1 MEVIP
6 SSQAPAS
13 YVPTAGRFDELVDET
28 GSVRPHWESMVR
40 TWSTLGAG
48 EIVRRQMVAERLLV
62 AEGAG
67 HVFHDDREVG
77 VPWGLDPVPYV
88 IGTAEWRDIERG
100 LAQRTRV
107 LDAVLDDLYGPRRL
121 LLDGVIPT
129 AAVMGSRAYQLAAV
143 GVAVQRPRLTL
154 YAADLVR
161 DSGGQWLLMR
171 DHTDAPSGCGYALM
185 NRTVLSR
192 LYPEPFRHLGVSPL
206 SGWFADLRTALSAAA
221 PPAVTGPRTILLGPK
236 PQRPGFVEASY
247 LATHLGYHLAS
258 SGDLITRK
266 GRVWLRTLGG
276 LEQID
281 VVFRR
286 LADTGSDPLE
296 LRPSGLGGVTGLL
309 QAVREG
315 HVGVANSL
323 GSGVADRLWLQP
335 FLADA
340 ARHLLSETLEL
351 ASIDTWW
358 CGDPERLAAVRADPQ
373 AFVFHDTDPVAP
385 LASVFGDD
393 LSDSDTNDWLDRM
406 TAAPHRYVV
415 QPKIEFASTPVAID
429 GELRSGRATIRVQ
442 TVRIG
447 DEAIVLPGGHGRH
460 VAAGQL
466 VINASDA
473 FGKDVWV
480 LTDPNVQR
488 ASTGSAAIA
497 RRTRL
502 PQIDL
507 RDSLPTRSAEALFW
521 LGRNAERAE
530 AAARTAR
537 LVIARAGSDPVL
549 LETPWLAHAAAAL
562 RAVSGGRAA
571 EALSTPPSEATT
583 GGDDGTAVL
592 AAEVAE
598 ALGDRSGAVANSLR
612 HLAANAGGVREFLS
626 TATWR
631 VLNGLETQLSVLS
644 QATDTSDPFLLTECL
659 DRIMVDLAALSGLV
673 MESMVRGPGWR
684 FLDLG
689 RRLERA
695 VLLLG
700 VIEATLGDPPG
711 EDFAQ
716 PVYDLV
722 LGASESLVA
731 YRRRYRSDVRV
742 DAIEDLLVHDDSNPR
757 SLAFQLD
764 RINEHLAAL
773 PWNPDASK
781 HRRFLDAAARGRLG
795 EGPESLA
802 KLVLGVRGPLLELI
816 RELMLAWFTHPS
828 RRGLGGLG

>member
-1 MEVIP
+1 MADLIP
-6 SSQAPAS
+6 TTYTSTP
-13 YVPTAGRFDELVDET
+13 GRYDELVDDD

-88 IGTAEWRDIERG
+88 IDAAQWRNIVHG
-100 LAQRTRV
+100 LSQRTRV
-107 LDAVLDDLYGPRRL
+107 LDAVLDDLYGERRL

-143 GVAVQRPRLTL
+143 GVGVRGPRLML
-154 YAADLVR
+154 YAADVVR
-161 DSGGQWLLMR
+161 DSSGRWLLLR

-192 LYPEPFRHLGVSPL
+192 LYPEPFRNLGVSPL
-206 SGWFADLRTALSAAA
+206 SGWFTDLRTALSASA
-221 PPAVTGPRTILLGPK
+221 PESVTGPRAILLGPD

-247 LATHLGYHLAS
+247 LAAHLGYHLAS
-258 SGDLITRK
+258 SGDLITRGGK
-266 GRVWLRTLGG
+266 VWLRTLGG

-286 LADTGSDPLE
+286 LADTAADPLE
-296 LRPSGLGGVTGLL
+296 LGPAGPGGVTGLL
-309 QAVREG
+309 EAVREG
-315 HVGVANSL
+315 QVGVANAL

-340 ARHLLSETLEL
+340 ARHLLGETLEL

-358 CGDPERLAAVRADPQ
+358 CGDPERLAAVRAAPE
-373 AFVFHDTDPVAP
+373 AYVFHDTDPVSP
-385 LASVFGDD
+385 MASVFGDRLTD
-393 LSDSDTNDWLDRM
+393 AETVDWLERM
-406 TAAPHRYVV
+406 VAAPHRYVV
-415 QPKIEFASTPVAID
+415 QPKIEFASTPVAVD
-429 GELRSGRATIRVQ
+429 GELRSGTASIRVQ

-460 VAAGQL
+460 VAPGHL
-466 VINASDA
+466 VINSSDA

-480 LTDPNVQR
+480 LTDPTAQR
-488 ASTGSAAIA
+488 VIAGPTAIA
-497 RRTRL
+497 RRNRL

-530 AAARTAR
+530 AAARAAR
-537 LVIARAGSDPVL
+537 LVIARTGSDPALVSSA
-549 LETPWLAHAAAAL
+549 WLPIAIEAL
-562 RAVSGGRAA
+562 RAVSGGAPAERAA
-571 EALSTPPSEATT
+571 ADRTVADAVST
-583 GGDDGTAVL
+583 
-592 AAEVAE
+592 EVAA
-598 ALGDRSGAVANSLR
+598 ALGDRSGAVADSLG
-612 HLAANAGGVREFLS
+612 HLATNAVGVREFLS

-631 VLNGLETQLSVLS
+631 VLNDLDGERAILSS
-644 QATDTSDPFLLTECL
+644 TTGDSDPFLVTECL
-659 DRIMVDLAALSGLV
+659 DRIMVDLAALAGLV

-700 VIEATLGDPPG
+700 VIEAALAEEPPD
-711 EDFAQ
+711 EVAQ

-731 YRRRYRSDVRV
+731 YRRRYRSDVRLA
-742 DAIEDLLVHDDSNPR
+742 AIEDLLVHDDSNPR
-757 SLAFQLD
+757 SLVFQLD

-781 HRRFLDAAARGRLG
+781 HRRFLEAAARGRLS
-795 EGPESLA
+795 EGPDSLA
-802 KLVLGVRGPLLELI
+802 KLVLDVRGPLLELI
-816 RELMLAWFTHPS
+816 RELMLAWFTHPA
-828 RRGLGGLG
+828 RRGLGSVR

>member
-1 MEVIP
+1 MDSTVP
-6 SSQAPAS
+6 SSYAPA
-13 YVPTAGRFDELVDET
+13 VGRFDELLDDS
-28 GSVRPHWESMVR
+28 GAVRPHWESMVR
-40 TWSTLGAG
+40 TWSTLGVK

-67 HVFHDDREVG
+67 HVFHDDREIG
-77 VPWGLDPVPYV
+77 MPWGLDPVPYV
-88 IGTAEWRDIERG
+88 IGATEWRGIERG
-100 LAQRTRV
+100 LVQRTRV
-107 LDAVLDDLYGPRRL
+107 LDAVLEDLYGPRRL
-121 LLDGVIPT
+121 LLDNVIPT

-143 GVAVQRPRLTL
+143 GVAVSRPRLML

-161 DSGGQWLLMR
+161 DSSGRWLLMR
-171 DHTDAPSGCGYALM
+171 DHTDAPTGCGYALM

-192 LYPEPFRHLGVSPL
+192 LYPESFRHLGVSPL
-206 SGWFADLRTALSAAA
+206 SSWFADLRTALSAVA
-221 PPAVTGPRTILLGPK
+221 PAAVTGPRTILLGPN

-247 LATHLGYHLAS
+247 LAAHLGYHLAS
-258 SGDLITRK
+258 SGDLITRG

-309 QAVREG
+309 QSVREG
-315 HVGVANSL
+315 NVGVANAL
-323 GSGVADRLWLQP
+323 GSGLADRLWLQP

-340 ARHLLSETLEL
+340 ARHLLGETLEL
-351 ASIDTWW
+351 ASIDSWW
-358 CGDPERLAAVRADPQ
+358 CGDPERLAAVRADPRS
-373 AFVFHDTDPVAP
+373 FVFHDTDPVSP
-385 LASVFGDD
+385 VQSVFGDE
-393 LSDSDTNDWLDRM
+393 LSDSETFDWLTRM
-406 TAAPHRYVV
+406 SAAPHRYVV

-460 VAAGQL
+460 VAPGQL
-466 VINASDA
+466 VINSSDA

-480 LTDPNVQR
+480 LTDPTVQR
-488 ASTGSAAIA
+488 VTTGSAAIA
-497 RRTRL
+497 RRNRL

-537 LVIARAGSDPVL
+537 LVIARAGSDPAL
-549 LETPWLAHAAAAL
+549 LESPWLGHAIASL
-562 RAVSGGRAA
+562 RAVSGGRPSEPEAA
-571 EALSTPPSEATT
+571 APADGTEALT
-583 GGDDGTAVL
+583 
-592 AAEVAE
+592 AEVAA
-598 ALGDRSGAVANSLR
+598 ALGDRSGAVTNSLR

-626 TATWR
+626 TATWT
-631 VLNGLETQLSVLS
+631 VLNGLDTERAVL
-644 QATDTSDPFLLTECL
+644 ATSSDISDPFLVTECL
-659 DRIMVDLAALSGLV
+659 DRIMVDLAALAGLV

-700 VIEATLGDPPG
+700 VIEGTLSDPPG
-711 EDFAQ
+711 DDVAQ

-731 YRRRYRSDVRV
+731 YRRRYRSDVRL

-764 RINEHLAAL
+764 RVNEHLAAL

-795 EGPESLA
+795 EGPDSLA

-816 RELMLAWFTHPS
+816 RELMLAWFTHPA
-828 RRGLGGLG
+828 RRGMGGQG

>member
-1 MEVIP
+1 MIDVDIP
-6 SSQAPAS
+6 QS
-13 YVPTAGRFDELVDET
+13 YVPVAGRFDELVDDS
-28 GSVRPHWESMVR
+28 GAVRPHWESMVR
-40 TWSTLGAG
+40 TWTTIGAQ

-77 VPWGLDPVPYV
+77 MPWGLDPVPYV
-88 IGTAEWRDIERG
+88 IGAAEWRDIERG
-100 LAQRTRV
+100 LGQRTRV
-107 LDAVLDDLYGPRRL
+107 LDAVLDDLYGARRL
-121 LLDGVIPT
+121 LIDGVIPT

-143 GVAVQRPRLTL
+143 GVTVPRPRLML

-161 DSGGQWLLMR
+161 DSTGQWLLMR

-221 PPAVTGPRTILLGPK
+221 PPTVTGPRTILLGPN

-247 LATHLGYHLAS
+247 LAAHLGYHLAS
-258 SGDLITRK
+258 SGDLITRG
-266 GRVWLRTLGG
+266 GRVSLRTLGG

-315 HVGVANSL
+315 NVGVANSL

-340 ARHLLSETLEL
+340 AQHLHGETLEL
-351 ASIDTWW
+351 ASIATWW
-358 CGDPERLAAVRADPQ
+358 CGDRDRLAAVRADPR
-373 AFVFHDTDPVAP
+373 AFVFHDTDPVSPAP
-385 LASVFGDD
+385 SVFGDQ
-393 LSDSDTNDWLDRM
+393 LTDSGTADWLDRM

-429 GELRSGRATIRVQ
+429 GHLRSGRASIRVQ

-460 VAAGQL
+460 VAPGQL
-466 VINASDA
+466 VINSSDA

-480 LTDPNVQR
+480 LTDPTVR
-488 ASTGSAAIA
+488 RVSAGSTSIA
-497 RRTRL
+497 RRARL

-537 LVIARAGSDPVL
+537 LVIARNGSDPAL
-549 LETPWLAHAAAAL
+549 LASPWLAHAISAL
-562 RAVSGGRAA
+562 RAVSGGRPR
-571 EALSTPPSEATT
+571 EIEPDTPTDETEM
-583 GGDDGTAVL
+583 L
-592 AAEVAE
+592 ASEVAA

-631 VLNGLETQLSVLS
+631 VLNGLDVERSILAST
-644 QATDTSDPFLLTECL
+644 TDRSDPFLVTECL
-659 DRIMVDLAALSGLV
+659 DRIMVDLAALAGLV

-700 VIEATLGDPPG
+700 VIEATLSDPPG
-711 EDFAQ
+711 DDVAQ

-731 YRRRYRSDVRV
+731 YRRRYRSDVRI

-757 SLAFQLD
+757 SLVFQLD

-795 EGPESLA
+795 EGPDSLS

-816 RELMLAWFTHPS
+816 RELMLAWFTHPA

>member
-1 MEVIP
+1 MDLNIP
-6 SSQAPAS
+6 T
-13 YVPTAGRFDELVDET
+13 YLPTAGRFDELVDES
-28 GSVRPHWESMVR
+28 GAVRPHWESMVR
-40 TWSTLGAG
+40 TWSTLGAT

-77 VPWGLDPVPYV
+77 MPWGLDPVPYV
-88 IGTAEWRDIERG
+88 IGTTEWRAIERG
-100 LAQRTRV
+100 LGQRTRV

-143 GVAVQRPRLTL
+143 GVAVPRPRLML

-161 DSGGQWLLMR
+161 DSSGQWLLLR

-206 SGWFADLRTALSAAA
+206 SGWFADLRTALSAVA
-221 PPAVTGPRTILLGPK
+221 PEAVTGPRTILLGPK

-247 LATHLGYHLAS
+247 LAAHLGYHLAS
-258 SGDLITRK
+258 SGDLITRG
-266 GRVWLRTLGG
+266 GRVWLRTLGE

-340 ARHLLSETLEL
+340 ARHLLGETLEL

-358 CGDPERLAAVRADPQ
+358 CGDRDRLAAVRANPQ
-373 AFVFHDTDPVAP
+373 AFVFHDTDPVLPAS
-385 LASVFGDD
+385 SVFGDN
-393 LSDSDTNDWLDRM
+393 LTDSETADWLDRM

-415 QPKIEFASTPVAID
+415 QPKIEFASTPVAVD
-429 GELRSGRATIRVQ
+429 GELRSGRASIRVQ

-460 VAAGQL
+460 VSPGQL
-466 VINASDA
+466 VINSFDA

-480 LTDPNVQR
+480 LTDPAAQR
-488 ASTGSAAIA
+488 ASSGSASIA

-530 AAARTAR
+530 AATRMVR
-537 LVIARAGSDPVL
+537 LVIARSGSDPAL
-549 LETPWLAHAAAAL
+549 LASPWLAHAIAAV
-562 RAVSGGRAA
+562 RAVSGGRPV
-571 EALSTPPSEATT
+571 EEVPVPP
-583 GGDDGTAVL
+583 GGHAVDDGTAML
-592 AAEVAE
+592 AIEVAA

-631 VLNGLETQLSVLS
+631 VLNGLDTQRSVLS
-644 QATDTSDPFLLTECL
+644 LTTDTSDPFLVAECL
-659 DRIMVDLAALSGLV
+659 DRIMVDLAALAGLV

-700 VIEATLGDPPG
+700 VIEATLSDPP
-711 EDFAQ
+711 DDDVAQ

-764 RINEHLAAL
+764 RINEHLASL

-781 HRRFLDAAARGRLG
+781 HRRFLDAATRGRLG

-802 KLVLGVRGPLLELI
+802 KLVLSVRGPLLELI
-816 RELMLAWFTHPS
+816 RELMLAWFTHPA

>member
-1 MEVIP
+1 MNP
-6 SSQAPAS
+6 SMPSS
-13 YVPTAGRFDELVDET
+13 YVPTAGRFDELVDVS
-28 GSVRPHWESMVR
+28 GGVRPHWESMVR
-40 TWSTLGAG
+40 TWSTIGAA

-67 HVFHDDREVG
+67 HVFHDDREIG

-88 IGTAEWRDIERG
+88 IGAAEWRRIERG
-100 LAQRTRV
+100 LGQRTRV

-129 AAVMGSRAYQLAAV
+129 VAVMGSRAYQLAAV
-143 GVAVQRPRLTL
+143 GVATRPPRLML

-161 DSGGQWLLMR
+161 DSAGQWLVLR
-171 DHTDAPSGCGYALM
+171 DHTDAPTGCGYALM

-192 LYPEPFRHLGVSPL
+192 LYPESFRQLGVSPL
-206 SGWFADLRTALSAAA
+206 TGWFADLRAALSAVA
-221 PPAVTGPRTILLGPK
+221 PAAVTGPRTILLGPN

-247 LATHLGYHLAS
+247 LAAHLGYHLAS
-258 SGDLITRK
+258 SGDLITRG

-296 LRPSGLGGVTGLL
+296 LRPAGLGGVTGLL

-323 GSGVADRLWLQP
+323 GSGLADRLWLQP

-340 ARHLLSETLEL
+340 ARHLLGETLEL

-358 CGDPERLAAVRADPQ
+358 CGDRDRLAAVRADPG
-373 AFVFHDTDPVAP
+373 AFVFHDTDPVSPA
-385 LASVFGDD
+385 ASVFGDH
-393 LSDSDTNDWLDRM
+393 LSDSETMDWLDRM

-415 QPKIEFASTPVAID
+415 QPKIEFAGTPVAID
-429 GELRSGRATIRVQ
+429 GELRSGTASIRVQ
-442 TVRIG
+442 TARIG

-460 VAAGQL
+460 VAPGQL
-466 VINASDA
+466 VINSSDA

-480 LTDPNVQR
+480 LTDPAVQR
-488 ASTGSAAIA
+488 TRSGSEAVA

-530 AAARTAR
+530 AATRTVR
-537 LVIARAGSDPVL
+537 VVIARAGSDPNLVDS
-549 LETPWLAHAAAAL
+549 PWLARAIAAV
-562 RAVSGGRAA
+562 RAVSGGRPA
-571 EALSTPPSEATT
+571 EESAGAPS
-583 GGDDGTAVL
+583 DSTAVL
-592 AAEVAE
+592 ASEVAA
-598 ALGDRSGAVANSLR
+598 ALGDRSGAVTNSLG

-631 VLNGLETQLSVLS
+631 VINGLDSQRTVLI
-644 QATDTSDPFLLTECL
+644 ATTDRSDPFLVTECL
-659 DRIMVDLAALSGLV
+659 DRIVVDLAALAGLV
-673 MESMVRGPGWR
+673 TESMVRGPGWR

-700 VIEATLGDPPG
+700 LIEATLSDVPGD
-711 EDFAQ
+711 DVAQ

-731 YRRRYRSDVRV
+731 YRRRYRSDVRIT
-742 DAIEDLLVHDDSNPR
+742 AIEDLLVHDDSNPR
-757 SLAFQLD
+757 SLSFQLD

-795 EGPESLA
+795 EGPDSLA

-816 RELMLAWFTHPS
+816 RELMLAWFTHPA

>member
-1 MEVIP
+1 MTTSEP
-6 SSQAPAS
+6 LTPAGL
-13 YVPTAGRFDELVDET
+13 PTTYEPTKGRFDELIDET
-28 GSVRPHWESMVR
+28 GAVRPHWESVVR
-40 TWSTLGAG
+40 TWTRLGPD
-48 EIVRRQMVAERLLV
+48 EIVRRQTVAERLLV

-67 HVFHDDREVG
+67 HVFHDDREIG
-77 VPWGLDPVPYV
+77 MAWGLDPVPYV
-88 IGTAEWRDIERG
+88 IGVAEWRQIERG

-107 LDAVLDDLYGPRRL
+107 LDAVLDDLYGERRL

-129 AAVMGSRAYQLAAV
+129 AAAIGSRAYQLAAV
-143 GVAVQRPRLTL
+143 GVPTPRPRLTL
-154 YAADLVR
+154 YAADVVR
-161 DSGGQWLLMR
+161 DSAGQWLLLR
-171 DHTDAPSGCGYALM
+171 DHTDAPTGCGYALM

-192 LYPEPFRHLGVSPL
+192 LYPEPFRNLGVSPL
-206 SGWFADLRTALSAAA
+206 AGWFADLRTALSAAA
-221 PPAVTGPRTILLGPK
+221 PAGVTGPRTILLGPD

-247 LATHLGYHLAS
+247 LATYLGYHLAS
-258 SGDLITRK
+258 SGDLITRD

-286 LADTGSDPLE
+286 LADAGADPLE
-296 LRPSGLGGVTGLL
+296 LGPAGASGVTGLL

-340 ARHLLSETLEL
+340 ARHLLGETLEL

-358 CGDPERLAAVRADPQ
+358 CGDPERLAAVRADPR
-373 AFVFHDTDPVAP
+373 AFVLHDTDPVAAEP
-385 LASVFGDD
+385 SVFGAD
-393 LSDSDTNDWLDRM
+393 LSDRDTTDWLDRM

-415 QPKIEFASTPVAID
+415 QPAIEFASTPVLVD
-429 GELRSGRATIRVQ
+429 GELRSGTASIRVQ

-447 DEAIVLPGGHGRH
+447 DEAVVLPGGHGRH
-460 VAAGQL
+460 VAPGQL
-466 VINASDA
+466 VINSSDA

-480 LTDPNVQR
+480 LTDPAAPR
-488 ASTGSAAIA
+488 IASSPTA
-497 RRTRL
+497 RRVLL

-537 LVIARAGSDPVL
+537 LVIGRSASDPALV
-549 LETPWLAHAAAAL
+549 TSAWLGHAVGAL
-562 RAVSGGRAA
+562 RAVSGGQPGERGQPDTAVGDVDLLAVEIA
-571 EALSTPPSEATT
+571 EAI
-583 GGDDGTAVL
+583 D
-592 AAEVAE
+592 
-598 ALGDRSGAVANSLR
+598 DRSGAVANSLE
-612 HLAANAGGVREFLS
+612 HLATNAGGVREFLS

-631 VLNGLETQLSVLS
+631 VLNSLDSERQVLT
-644 QATDTSDPFLLTECL
+644 ATTHRSDPFLVTESL
-659 DRIMVDLAALSGLV
+659 DRIMVQLAALAGLV

-700 VIEATLGDPPG
+700 MIEATLGDPP
-711 EDFAQ
+711 DDDVAQ
-716 PVYDLV
+716 PVYELV
-722 LGASESLVA
+722 LAISESLVA
-731 YRRRYRSDVRV
+731 YRRRYRSDLRL
-742 DAIEDLLVHDDSNPR
+742 DAIQELLVHDDTNPR

-773 PWNPDASK
+773 PWNPEGSK
-781 HRRFLDAAARGRLG
+781 HRQFFDAAARGRLSD
-795 EGPESLA
+795 EPDSLG
-802 KLVLGVRGPLLELI
+802 KLVLDVRGPLLELI
-816 RELMLAWFTHPS
+816 RQLMLAWFSHPA

>member
-1 MEVIP
+1 M
-6 SSQAPAS
+6 
-13 YVPTAGRFDELVDET
+13 
-28 GSVRPHWESMVR
+28 
-40 TWSTLGAG
+40 
-48 EIVRRQMVAERLLV
+48 
-62 AEGAG
+62 
-67 HVFHDDREVG
+67 
-77 VPWGLDPVPYV
+77 PYV
-88 IGTAEWRDIERG
+88 IGAKEWRDIERG
-100 LAQRTRV
+100 LSQRTRV
-107 LDAVLDDLYGPRRL
+107 LDAVLDDLYGNRRL

-143 GVAVQRPRLTL
+143 GVATPRPRLVL

-161 DSGGQWLLMR
+161 DSSGRWLLLR
-171 DHTDAPSGCGYALM
+171 DHTDAPTGCGYALM

-206 SGWFADLRTALSAAA
+206 SGWFADLRSALSAVA
-221 PPAVTGPRTILLGPK
+221 PADVTGPRTILLGPK

-258 SGDLITRK
+258 SGDLITRG

-309 QAVREG
+309 QSVREG
-315 HVGVANSL
+315 KVGVANSL

-340 ARHLLSETLEL
+340 ATHLLGETLEL

-358 CGDPERLAAVRADPQ
+358 CGDHDKLAAVRADPQ
-373 AFVFHDTDPVAP
+373 AFVLHDTDPVSPAP
-385 LASVFGDD
+385 SVFGDS
-393 LSDSDTNDWLDRM
+393 LSDAEMTDWLDRI

-415 QPKIEFASTPVAID
+415 QPKIEFASTPVAVD
-429 GELRSGRATIRVQ
+429 GELRSGTASIRVQ
-442 TVRIG
+442 TVQIG
-447 DEAIVLPGGHGRH
+447 EETIVLPGGHGRH
-460 VAAGQL
+460 VAPGQL
-466 VINASDA
+466 VINSSDA

-480 LTDPNVQR
+480 LTDPTAQR
-488 ASTGSAAIA
+488 VTTAATMT
-497 RRTRL
+497 RRARL

-530 AAARTAR
+530 AASRTAR
-537 LVIARAGSDPVL
+537 IVIARTGSDPTL
-549 LETPWLAHAAAAL
+549 LASAWLAHATAAL
-562 RAVSGGRAA
+562 RAVSGGRPA
-571 EALSTPPSEATT
+571 EREGDRTPDSQDAL
-583 GGDDGTAVL
+583 AVEL
-592 AAEVAE
+592 AA

-631 VLNGLETQLSVLS
+631 VLNSLDAERSVLS
-644 QATDTSDPFLLTECL
+644 ETTDRSDPFLVTECL
-659 DRIMVDLAALSGLV
+659 DRIMVDLAALAGLV

-700 VIEATLGDPPG
+700 VIEATLSDPPA
-711 EDFAQ
+711 DDVAQ

-722 LGASESLVA
+722 LSASESLVA
-731 YRRRYRSDVRV
+731 YRRRYRSDVRLA
-742 DAIEDLLVHDDSNPR
+742 AIEDLLVHDDTNPR

-764 RINEHLAAL
+764 RVNEHLAAL

-781 HRRFLDAAARGRLG
+781 HRRFLDAAARGRLS
-795 EGPESLA
+795 EGPDSLA
-802 KLVLGVRGPLLELI
+802 KLVLDVRGPLLELI
-816 RELMLAWFTHPS
+816 RELMLAWFTHPA
-828 RRGLGGLG
+828 RRGLGGVS

>member
-1 MEVIP
+1 MDITNAPV
-6 SSQAPAS
+6 APAS
-13 YVPTAGRFDELVDET
+13 YTSTKGRFDELLDEK
-28 GSVRPHWESMVR
+28 GAVRPHWESMVR
-40 TWSTLGAG
+40 TWSSLGSA
-48 EIVRRQMVAERLLV
+48 EIVRRQMVAERLMI

-67 HVFHDDREVG
+67 HVFHDDREIG
-77 VPWGLDPVPYV
+77 VSWGLDPVPYV
-88 IGTAEWRDIERG
+88 IGAAEWRIIESG
-100 LAQRTRV
+100 LSQRTRV
-107 LDAVLDDLYGPRRL
+107 LDAVLEDLYGPQRL

-143 GVAVQRPRLTL
+143 GVAAARPRLML

-161 DSGGQWLLMR
+161 DSSGRWLLLR
-171 DHTDAPSGCGYALM
+171 DHTDAPTGCGYALM

-206 SGWFADLRTALSAAA
+206 SGWFADLRTALSAVA
-221 PPAVTGPRTILLGPK
+221 PANVTGPRTILLGPNS
-236 PQRPGFVEASY
+236 QRPGFVEASY

-258 SGDLITRK
+258 SGDLITRG

-296 LRPSGLGGVTGLL
+296 LGPSGAGGVTGLL

-315 HVGVANSL
+315 NVGVANAL

-340 ARHLLSETLEL
+340 ARHLLGETLEL
-351 ASIDTWW
+351 ASVDTWW
-358 CGDPERLAAVRADPQ
+358 CGDPDRLAEVRANPQ
-373 AFVFHDTDPVAP
+373 AYVLHDTDPVTPA
-385 LASVFGDD
+385 ASVFGDD
-393 LSDSDTNDWLDRM
+393 LSESETIEWLERM

-429 GELRSGRATIRVQ
+429 GELRSGTASIRVQ
-442 TVRIG
+442 TVRVG
-447 DEAIVLPGGHGRH
+447 DEVVVLPGGHGRH
-460 VAAGQL
+460 VAPGQL
-466 VINASDA
+466 VINSSDA

-480 LTDPNVQR
+480 LTDPTVQR
-488 ASTGSAAIA
+488 VSTGSAAIA
-497 RRTRL
+497 RRVRL

-530 AAARTAR
+530 AATRTAR
-537 LVIARAGSDPVL
+537 LVIARTGADPAL
-549 LETPWLAHAAAAL
+549 LTSPWLGHAVAAL
-562 RAVSGGRAA
+562 RAVSGGRA
-571 EALSTPPSEATT
+571 SERDHPASE
-583 GGDDGTAVL
+583 GQDLL
-592 AAEVAE
+592 ASEVAA
-598 ALGDRSGAVANSLR
+598 ALDDRSGAVANSLR

-631 VLNGLETQLSVLS
+631 VLNGLDAERSVLS
-644 QATDTSDPFLLTECL
+644 ATNDRSDPFLVTECL
-659 DRIMVDLAALSGLV
+659 DRIMVDLAALAGLV

-700 VIEATLGDPPG
+700 VIEATLSDPPA
-711 EDFAQ
+711 DDIAQ

-731 YRRRYRSDVRV
+731 YRRRYRSDVRI
-742 DAIEDLLVHDDSNPR
+742 DAIEDLLIHDDTNPR

-764 RINEHLAAL
+764 RVNEHLAAL

-795 EGPESLA
+795 EGPESLS

-816 RELMLAWFTHPS
+816 RELMLAWFTHPA
-828 RRGLGGLG
+828 RRGLGGVG

>member
-1 MEVIP
+1 MDLGMP
-6 SSQAPAS
+6 SYLVPSS
-13 YVPTAGRFDELVDET
+13 YVPTTGRFDELVDES
-28 GSVRPHWESMVR
+28 GSVRPQWESMVR
-40 TWSTLGAG
+40 TWSTIGAS
-48 EIVRRQMVAERLLV
+48 EITRRQTVAERLLV

-77 VPWGLDPVPYV
+77 TPWRLDPVPYV
-88 IGTAEWRDIERG
+88 IAASQWSRIERG
-100 LAQRTRV
+100 LAQRARV

-121 LLDGVIPT
+121 LLDGVIPA

-143 GVAVQRPRLTL
+143 GVATRPPRLML
-154 YAADLVR
+154 YAADIVR
-161 DSGGQWLLMR
+161 DSSGQWLLLR
-171 DHTDAPSGCGYALM
+171 DHTDAPTGSGYALM

-192 LYPEPFRHLGVSPL
+192 LYPEAFRQLRVNAL
-206 SGWFADLRTALSAAA
+206 AGWFADLRTALSAVA
-221 PPAVTGPRTILLGPK
+221 PEAVTGPRTILLGPN
-236 PQRPGFVEASY
+236 PQRPGFVESSY
-247 LATHLGYHLAS
+247 LAAHLGYHLAS
-258 SGDLITRK
+258 SGDLTTRG

-286 LADTGSDPLE
+286 LADAGSDPLE
-296 LRPSGLGGVTGLL
+296 LRPSGRGGVTGLL

-323 GSGVADRLWLQP
+323 GSGLADRLWLQP
-335 FLADA
+335 FVADA
-340 ARHLLSETLEL
+340 ARHLLGETLEL

-358 CGDPERLAAVRADPQ
+358 CGDRDRLAAVRADPE
-373 AFVFHDTDPVAP
+373 AFVFHDTDPVSP
-385 LASVFGDD
+385 SASVFGDH
-393 LSDSDTNDWLDRM
+393 LSDSETIEWLDRM

-429 GELRSGRATIRVQ
+429 GELRSGTASIRLQ

-460 VAAGQL
+460 VAPGQL
-466 VINASDA
+466 VINSSDA

-480 LTDPNVQR
+480 LTDPGVQG
-488 ASTGSAAIA
+488 ATTGSVAVA

-530 AAARTAR
+530 AASRTVR
-537 LVIARAGSDPVL
+537 LVIARAGTDPAL
-549 LETPWLAHAAAAL
+549 LASPWLAAAIAAM
-562 RAVSGGRAA
+562 RAVSRGPSVG
-571 EALSTPPSEATT
+571 EAPLAPS
-583 GGDDGTAVL
+583 DGTDLL
-592 AAEVAE
+592 AIEVAA
-598 ALGDRSGAVANSLR
+598 ALGDRSGAVADSLE

-626 TATWR
+626 SATWR
-631 VLNGLETQLSVLS
+631 VINGLDSQRSVLS
-644 QATDTSDPFLLTECL
+644 VTTDKSDPFLITECL
-659 DRIMVDLAALSGLV
+659 DRIVVDLAALAGLV

-700 VIEATLGDPPG
+700 VIEATLSDVP
-711 EDFAQ
+711 DDDVAQ

-722 LGASESLVA
+722 LGASECLVA
-731 YRRRYRSDVRV
+731 YRRRYRSDVRLA
-742 DAIEDLLVHDDSNPR
+742 AIEELMVHDDSNPR

-781 HRRFLDAAARGRLG
+781 HRRFLDDAARGSLG
-795 EGPESLA
+795 EGPDSLA
-802 KLVLGVRGPLLELI
+802 KLVLDVRGPLLELI
-816 RELMLAWFTHPS
+816 RELMLAWFTHPA
-828 RRGLGGLG
+828 RRGLGGTG

>member
-1 MEVIP
+1 MDPVPP
-6 SSQAPAS
+6 SSPVSATHAPAS
-13 YVPTAGRFDELVDET
+13 YVPAAGRYDELVDVD
-28 GSVRPHWESMVR
+28 GSIRPHWESMLR
-40 TWSTLGAG
+40 TWATLGAE
-48 EIVRRQMVAERLLV
+48 EILRRQMVAERLLV

-67 HVFHDDREVG
+67 HVFHDDRQAG

-88 IGTAEWRDIERG
+88 IDSKQWRSIERG
-100 LAQRTRV
+100 LGQRARV
-107 LDAVLDDLYGPRRL
+107 LDAVLSDLYGPRRL
-121 LLDGVIPT
+121 LVDNVIPT

-143 GVAVQRPRLTL
+143 GVGVRGPRLML
-154 YAADLVR
+154 YAADVVR
-161 DSGGQWLLMR
+161 DSSGQWLVLR
-171 DHTDAPSGCGYALM
+171 DHTDAPTGCGYALM

-192 LYPEPFRHLGVSPL
+192 LYPEPFRHLGVSAL
-206 SGWFADLRTALSAAA
+206 SGWFSDLRSALSAVA
-221 PPAVTGPRTILLGPK
+221 PENVVGPRAILLGPDL
-236 PQRPGFVEASY
+236 QRPGFVEASY
-247 LATHLGYHLAS
+247 LAAHLGYHLAS
-258 SGDLITRK
+258 SGDLITRG

-286 LADTGSDPLE
+286 LVDTGSDPLE
-296 LRPSGLGGVTGLL
+296 LGPAGTGGVTGLL

-340 ARHLLSETLEL
+340 ARHLLGETLEL

-358 CGDPERLAAVRADPQ
+358 CGDSDRLAAVRADPE

-385 LASVFGDD
+385 APSAFGDR
-393 LSDSDTNDWLDRM
+393 LSEPEMNDWLDRM

-429 GELRSGRATIRVQ
+429 GELRNGTASIRVQ

-447 DEAIVLPGGHGRH
+447 DEVVVLPGGHGRH
-460 VAAGQL
+460 VAPGQL
-466 VINASDA
+466 VINSPDAS
-473 FGKDVWV
+473 GKDVWV
-480 LTDPNVQR
+480 LTDPTSQR
-488 ASTGSAAIA
+488 IATSSSAVA
-497 RRTRL
+497 RRARL

-530 AAARTAR
+530 AATRTTR
-537 LVIARAGSDPVL
+537 LVIARAGSDPAL
-549 LETPWLAHAAAAL
+549 IESAWLGNAIAAM
-562 RAVSGGRAA
+562 RAVSGGSPSDD
-571 EALSTPPSEATT
+571 ETSLSTSRTQL
-583 GGDDGTAVL
+583 L
-592 AAEVAE
+592 AAEVGA
-598 ALGDRSGAVANSLR
+598 ALDNRSGAVANSLG

-631 VLNGLETQLSVLS
+631 VLNELDSERSILS
-644 QATDTSDPFLLTECL
+644 ATTDTSDPFLVTECL
-659 DRIMVDLAALSGLV
+659 DRIMVDLAALAGLV

-700 VIEATLGDPPG
+700 IVEAALSRQPD
-711 EDFAQ
+711 DDVAQ

-731 YRRRYRSDVRV
+731 YRRRYRSDVRLA
-742 DAIEDLLVHDDSNPR
+742 AIEDLLVHDDTNPR
-757 SLAFQLD
+757 SLVFQLD

-781 HRRFLDAAARGRLG
+781 HRRFLEAAARGRIG
-795 EGPESLA
+795 EGPDSLA
-802 KLVLGVRGPLLELI
+802 KLVLDVRGPLLELI
-816 RELMLAWFTHPS
+816 RELMLAWFTHPA
-828 RRGLGGLG
+828 RRGLGGFG

>member
-1 MEVIP
+1 MAINIP
-6 SSQAPAS
+6 PS
-13 YVPTAGRFDELVDET
+13 YVPTAGRFDELLDES
-28 GSVRPHWESMVR
+28 GGIRPQWEPMVR
-40 TWSTLGAG
+40 TWSTLGAN

-67 HVFHDDREVG
+67 HVFHDDREIG
-77 VPWGLDPVPYV
+77 MPWGLDPVPYV
-88 IGTAEWRDIERG
+88 IGAAEWRDIERG
-100 LAQRTRV
+100 LGQRTRV
-107 LDAVLDDLYGPRRL
+107 LDAVLEDLYGPRRL

-143 GVAVQRPRLTL
+143 GVAVPRPRLML

-161 DSGGQWLLMR
+161 DASGQWLLMR

-192 LYPEPFRHLGVSPL
+192 LYPEPFRHLGVTPL
-206 SGWFADLRTALSAAA
+206 SGWFADLRTALSAVA
-221 PPAVTGPRTILLGPK
+221 PATVTGPRTILLGPN

-247 LATHLGYHLAS
+247 LAAHLGYHLAS
-258 SGDLITRK
+258 SGDLITRG

-315 HVGVANSL
+315 SVGVANAL

-335 FLADA
+335 FIADA
-340 ARHLLSETLEL
+340 ARHLLGETLEL
-351 ASIDTWW
+351 ASIDTFW
-358 CGDPERLAAVRADPQ
+358 CGDPDRLAAVRAEPR
-373 AFVFHDTDPVAP
+373 AFVFHDTDPVSPA
-385 LASVFGDD
+385 ASVFGDE
-393 LSDSDTNDWLDRM
+393 LSDSETMDWLDRM

-415 QPKIEFASTPVAID
+415 QPKIEFASTPVAFD

-447 DEAIVLPGGHGRH
+447 DETIVLPGGHGRH
-460 VAAGQL
+460 VAPGQL
-466 VINASDA
+466 VINSSDA

-480 LTDPNVQR
+480 LSDPATR
-488 ASTGSAAIA
+488 RTTTGSAGIA
-497 RRTRL
+497 RRSRL

-530 AAARTAR
+530 AATRTAR
-537 LVIARAGSDPVL
+537 LVIARTGSDPAL
-549 LETPWLAHAAAAL
+549 LDSPWLGHAIASL
-562 RAVSGGRAA
+562 RAVSGGRPLEREPAA
-571 EALSTPPSEATT
+571 ASDQT
-583 GGDDGTAVL
+583 DVL
-592 AAEVAE
+592 AGEVAA
-598 ALGDRSGAVANSLR
+598 ALGDRSGAVANSLH

-631 VLNGLETQLSVLS
+631 VLNGLDTERSILSMTS
-644 QATDTSDPFLLTECL
+644 DTSDPFLVTECL
-659 DRIMVDLAALSGLV
+659 DRIMVDLAALAGLV

-700 VIEATLGDPPG
+700 VIEASLGDPPG
-711 EDFAQ
+711 DDVAQ

-731 YRRRYRSDVRV
+731 YRRRYRSDVRL
-742 DAIEDLLVHDDSNPR
+742 DSIEDLLVHDDTNPR

-795 EGPESLA
+795 EGPDSLA

-816 RELMLAWFTHPS
+816 RELMVAWFTHPA
-828 RRGLGGLG
+828 RRGLGGMG

>member
-1 MEVIP
+1 METGI
-6 SSQAPAS
+6 PAS
-13 YVPTAGRFDELVDET
+13 YEPTPGRFDELVDDD
-28 GSVRPHWESMVR
+28 GNVRPHWESMVQ
-40 TWSTLGAG
+40 TWTKLGAD

-67 HVFHDDREVG
+67 HVFHDDREMG
-77 VPWGLDPVPYV
+77 MPWGLDPVPYV
-88 IGTAEWRDIERG
+88 IGSAEWRGIERG
-100 LAQRTRV
+100 LSQRTRV
-107 LDAVLDDLYGPRRL
+107 LDAVLDDLYGARRL

-143 GVAVQRPRLTL
+143 GVPVRRPRLML

-161 DSGGQWLLMR
+161 DGAGRWLVLR
-171 DHTDAPSGCGYALM
+171 DHTDAPTGCGYALM

-192 LYPEPFRHLGVSPL
+192 LYPEPFRHLGVTPL
-206 SGWFADLRTALSAAA
+206 SGWFADLRTALTTVA
-221 PPAVTGPRTILLGPK
+221 PESVSGPRAILLGPD

-247 LATHLGYHLAS
+247 LAAHLGYHLAS
-258 SGDLITRK
+258 SGDLITRG

-296 LRPSGLGGVTGLL
+296 LGPSGAGGVTGLL

-315 HVGVANSL
+315 HVGVTNSL
-323 GSGVADRLWLQP
+323 GSGLADRLWLQP

-340 ARHLLSETLEL
+340 ARHLLGETLEL

-358 CGDPERLAAVRADPQ
+358 CGDRDRLAAVRAAPES
-373 AFVFHDTDPVAP
+373 FVFHDTDPVSP
-385 LASVFGDD
+385 DASVFGDD
-393 LSDSDTNDWLDRM
+393 LSDSETADWLDRI

-429 GELRSGRATIRVQ
+429 GELRSGTASIRVQ

-460 VAAGQL
+460 VAPGQL
-466 VINASDA
+466 VINSSDA

-480 LTDPNVQR
+480 LTDPAVQR
-488 ASTGSAAIA
+488 VATGSAAFA
-497 RRTRL
+497 RRARL

-530 AAARTAR
+530 AATRTAR

-549 LETPWLAHAAAAL
+549 LTSPWLAHALAAL
-562 RAVSGGRAA
+562 RAVSGGRPIDEEAQRPAA
-571 EALSTPPSEATT
+571 
-583 GGDDGTAVL
+583 GTDVL
-592 AAEVAE
+592 AGEVAA
-598 ALGDRSGAVANSLR
+598 ALGDRSGAVANSLG

-626 TATWR
+626 TATWQ
-631 VLNGLETQLSVLS
+631 VLNGLDNERSLLTLT
-644 QATDTSDPFLLTECL
+644 TDQSDPFLITECL
-659 DRIMVDLAALSGLV
+659 DRIMVDLAALAGLV

-700 VIEATLGDPPG
+700 VIEATLSDTP
-711 EDFAQ
+711 DDDVAQ

-742 DAIEDLLVHDDSNPR
+742 AAIEDLLVHDDSNPR
-757 SLAFQLD
+757 SLVFQLD

-795 EGPESLA
+795 EAPESLA
-802 KLVLGVRGPLLELI
+802 KLVLDVRGPLLELI
-816 RELMLAWFTHPS
+816 RELMLAWFTHPA

>member
-1 MEVIP
+1 MDLNIP
-6 SSQAPAS
+6 VS
-13 YVPTAGRFDELVDET
+13 YVPPAGRFDELVDEH
-28 GSVRPHWESMVR
+28 GAVRSHWESMVR
-40 TWSTLGAG
+40 TWSALGAA
-48 EIVRRQMVAERLLV
+48 EIVRRQTVAERLLV

-77 VPWGLDPVPYV
+77 VSWGLDPVPYV
-88 IGTAEWRDIERG
+88 IGATEWRGIERG
-100 LAQRTRV
+100 LSQRTRV

-129 AAVMGSRAYQLAAV
+129 AAVMGSRAYQLAAI
-143 GVAVQRPRLTL
+143 GVSTPRPRLVL

-161 DSGGQWLLMR
+161 DSGGRWLVLR
-171 DHTDAPSGCGYALM
+171 DHTDAPTGCGYALM
-185 NRTVLSR
+185 NRTVLAR

-206 SGWFADLRTALSAAA
+206 SGWFADLRSALSAVA
-221 PPAVTGPRTILLGPK
+221 PADVTGPRTILLGPK

-258 SGDLITRK
+258 SGDLITRG

-309 QAVREG
+309 QSVREG
-315 HVGVANSL
+315 NVGVANSL

-340 ARHLLSETLEL
+340 AQHLLGETLEL

-358 CGDPERLAAVRADPQ
+358 CGDPEKLAAVRADPQ
-373 AFVFHDTDPVAP
+373 AFVLHDADPVSPA
-385 LASVFGDD
+385 ASVFGDS
-393 LSDSDTNDWLDRM
+393 LSDADLTDWLERI

-429 GELRSGRATIRVQ
+429 GELRSGTASIRVQ

-460 VAAGQL
+460 VAPGQL
-466 VINASDA
+466 VINSSDA

-480 LTDPNVQR
+480 LTDPTVQR
-488 ASTGSAAIA
+488 PTIAAA
-497 RRTRL
+497 MTRRARL

-530 AAARTAR
+530 AASRTAR
-537 LVIARAGSDPVL
+537 LIIARTGSDPAL
-549 LETPWLAHAAAAL
+549 LASPWMGHAIAAL
-562 RAVSGGRAA
+562 RAVSGGRPA
-571 EALSTPPSEATT
+571 EREVEATAR
-583 GGDDGTAVL
+583 GSDAL
-592 AAEVAE
+592 AAEIAA
-598 ALGDRSGAVANSLR
+598 ALDDRSGAVANSLR

-631 VLNGLETQLSVLS
+631 VLNGLDAERSVLS
-644 QATDTSDPFLLTECL
+644 STTGRSDPFLVTECL
-659 DRIMVDLAALSGLV
+659 DRIMVDLAALAGLV

-700 VIEATLGDPPG
+700 VIEATLSDPPAD
-711 EDFAQ
+711 EVAQ

-731 YRRRYRSDVRV
+731 YRRRYRSDVRLA
-742 DAIEDLLVHDDSNPR
+742 AIEDLLVHDDTNPR

-764 RINEHLAAL
+764 RVNEHLAAL

-795 EGPESLA
+795 EGPDSLA

-816 RELMLAWFTHPS
+816 RELMLAWFTHPA
-828 RRGLGGLG
+828 RRGLGGLS

>member
-1 MEVIP
+1 MALDIP
-6 SSQAPAS
+6 SS
-13 YVPTAGRFDELVDET
+13 YVPTAGRFDELLDET
-28 GSVRPHWESMVR
+28 GGVRPQWEAMVR
-40 TWSTLGAG
+40 TWSTLGAN

-67 HVFHDDREVG
+67 HVFHDDREIG
-77 VPWGLDPVPYV
+77 MPWGLDPVPYV
-88 IGTAEWRDIERG
+88 IGAAEWRDIERG
-100 LAQRTRV
+100 LGQRTRV
-107 LDAVLDDLYGPRRL
+107 LDAVLEDLYGPRRL

-143 GVAVQRPRLTL
+143 GVAVPRPRLML

-161 DSGGQWLLMR
+161 DSSGQWLLMR

-192 LYPEPFRHLGVSPL
+192 LYPEPFRHLGVTPL
-206 SGWFADLRTALSAAA
+206 SAWFADLRTALSAVA
-221 PPAVTGPRTILLGPK
+221 PATVTGPRTILLGPN

-247 LATHLGYHLAS
+247 LAAHLGYHLAS
-258 SGDLITRK
+258 SGDLITRG

-309 QAVREG
+309 QAVREKN
-315 HVGVANSL
+315 VGVANAL

-340 ARHLLSETLEL
+340 ARHLLGETLEL
-351 ASIDTWW
+351 ASIDTFW
-358 CGDPERLAAVRADPQ
+358 CGDPDRLAAVHADPR
-373 AFVFHDTDPVAP
+373 AFVFHDTDPVSP
-385 LASVFGDD
+385 SASVFGDE
-393 LSDSDTNDWLDRM
+393 LSDSETTEWLDRM

-415 QPKIEFASTPVAID
+415 QPKIEFASTPVAVD

-447 DEAIVLPGGHGRH
+447 DETIVLPGGHGRH
-460 VAAGQL
+460 VAPGQL
-466 VINASDA
+466 VINSSDA

-480 LTDPNVQR
+480 LSDPGVQR
-488 ASTGSAAIA
+488 SIAGAGGIA

-530 AAARTAR
+530 AATRTAR
-537 LVIARAGSDPVL
+537 LIIARTGSDPALVDS
-549 LETPWLAHAAAAL
+549 PWLGHAIAAL
-562 RAVSGGRAA
+562 RAVSGGRPL
-571 EALSTPPSEATT
+571 EREHPDVSDET
-583 GGDDGTAVL
+583 DVL
-592 AAEVAE
+592 AGEVAA

-631 VLNGLETQLSVLS
+631 VLNGLDSERSILSMTS
-644 QATDTSDPFLLTECL
+644 DTSDPFLVTECL
-659 DRIMVDLAALSGLV
+659 DRIMVDLAALAGLV

-700 VIEATLGDPPG
+700 VIEASLSDPPG
-711 EDFAQ
+711 DDVAQ

-731 YRRRYRSDVRV
+731 YRRRYRSDVRL
-742 DAIEDLLVHDDSNPR
+742 DSIEDLLVHDDSNPR

-816 RELMLAWFTHPS
+816 RELMVAWFTHPT
-828 RRGLGGLG
+828 RRGLGGMG

>member
-1 MEVIP
+1 MIDAELP
-6 SSQAPAS
+6 PS
-13 YVPTAGRFDELVDET
+13 YVPTVGRYDELVDGD
-28 GSVRPHWESMVR
+28 GSLRPHWESMVR
-40 TWSTLGAG
+40 TWTTLGAA

-88 IGTAEWRDIERG
+88 IDAAQWRGIEHG
-100 LAQRTRV
+100 LSQRTRV
-107 LDAVLDDLYGPRRL
+107 LDAVLEDLYGPRRL
-121 LLDGVIPT
+121 LIDNVIPT

-143 GVAVQRPRLTL
+143 GVAVQRPRLML
-154 YAADLVR
+154 YAADVVR
-161 DSGGQWLLMR
+161 DSSGQWLVLR
-171 DHTDAPSGCGYALM
+171 DHTDAPTGCGYALM

-192 LYPEPFRHLGVSPL
+192 LYPEPFRHLGVSAL
-206 SGWFADLRTALSAAA
+206 SGWFADLRTALSAVA
-221 PPAVTGPRTILLGPK
+221 PPNVDGPRAILLGPD

-247 LATHLGYHLAS
+247 LAAHLGYHLAS
-258 SGDLITRK
+258 SGDLITRG

-286 LADTGSDPLE
+286 LVDTGSDPLE
-296 LRPSGLGGVTGLL
+296 LRPAGTGGVTGLL
-309 QAVREG
+309 QAAREG

-323 GSGVADRLWLQP
+323 GSGLADRLWLQP

-340 ARHLLSETLEL
+340 ARHLLGETLEL

-358 CGDPERLAAVRADPQ
+358 CGDRERLAAVRADPE
-373 AFVFHDTDPVAP
+373 AFVFHDTDPVSPAP
-385 LASVFGDD
+385 SVFGDR
-393 LSDSDTNDWLDRM
+393 LSDPELIDWLDRM

-429 GELRSGRATIRVQ
+429 GELRSGTASIRVQ

-460 VAAGQL
+460 VAPGQL
-466 VINASDA
+466 VINSSDA

-480 LTDPNVQR
+480 LTDQTVRSITAGP
-488 ASTGSAAIA
+488 SALA
-497 RRTRL
+497 RRARL

-530 AAARTAR
+530 AATRTTR
-537 LVIARAGSDPVL
+537 LVVARAGSDPAL
-549 LETPWLAHAAAAL
+549 LGTAWLGSAIGAL
-562 RAVSGGRAA
+562 RAVSGG
-571 EALSTPPSEATT
+571 SPS
-583 GGDDGTAVL
+583 DDGATASDGATALL
-592 AAEVAE
+592 AVEVAA
-598 ALGDRSGAVANSLR
+598 ALDDRSGAVANSLG

-631 VLNGLETQLSVLS
+631 VLNELGSERSILSS
-644 QATDTSDPFLLTECL
+644 TTDASDPFLVTECL
-659 DRIMVDLAALSGLV
+659 DRIMVDLAALAGLV

-700 VIEATLGDPPG
+700 IIEAALSSEPD
-711 EDFAQ
+711 EDVAQ

-731 YRRRYRSDVRV
+731 YRRRYRSDVRLA
-742 DAIEDLLVHDDSNPR
+742 AIEDLLVHDDSNPR
-757 SLAFQLD
+757 SLVFQLD

-781 HRRFLDAAARGRLG
+781 HRRFLEAAARGRLG
-795 EGPESLA
+795 EGPDSLA
-802 KLVLGVRGPLLELI
+802 KLVLDVRGPLLELI
-816 RELMLAWFTHPS
+816 RELMLAWFTHPA
-828 RRGLGGLG
+828 RRGLGGFG

>member
-1 MEVIP
+1 MEPTI
-6 SSQAPAS
+6 PAS
-13 YVPTAGRFDELVDET
+13 YVPTPGRFDELVDET
-28 GSVRPHWESMVR
+28 GAVRPHWESMVR

-67 HVFHDDREVG
+67 HVFHDDREIG
-77 VPWGLDPVPYV
+77 MPWGLDPVPYV
-88 IGTAEWRDIERG
+88 IGAAEWRDIERG

-107 LDAVLDDLYGPRRL
+107 LDAVLDDLYGARRL

-143 GVAVQRPRLTL
+143 GVAVPRPRLML

-161 DSGGQWLLMR
+161 DSSGRWLLMR

-192 LYPEPFRHLGVSPL
+192 LYPESFRHLGVSPL
-206 SGWFADLRTALSAAA
+206 SSWFADLRTALSAVA
-221 PPAVTGPRTILLGPK
+221 PPAVTGPRTILLGPN

-247 LATHLGYHLAS
+247 LAAHLGYHLAS
-258 SGDLITRK
+258 SGDLITRG

-315 HVGVANSL
+315 NVGVANAL

-340 ARHLLSETLEL
+340 ARHLLGETLEL

-358 CGDPERLAAVRADPQ
+358 CGDRDRLAAVRDDPRG
-373 AFVFHDTDPVAP
+373 FVFHDTDPVSP
-385 LASVFGDD
+385 QTSVFGDE
-393 LSDSDTNDWLDRM
+393 LSDSETFDWLARM

-447 DEAIVLPGGHGRH
+447 DEAVVLPGGHGRH
-460 VAAGQL
+460 VSPGQL
-466 VINASDA
+466 VINSSDA

-480 LTDPNVQR
+480 LTDPAIQR
-488 ASTGSAAIA
+488 VASGSSGIA
-497 RRTRL
+497 RRARL

-521 LGRNAERAE
+521 FGRNAERAE
-530 AAARTAR
+530 AAARSAR
-537 LVIARAGSDPVL
+537 LVIARAGGDPAL
-549 LETPWLAHAAAAL
+549 LESPWLGHAVASL
-562 RAVSGGRAA
+562 RAVSGGRPAERAVAA
-571 EALSTPPSEATT
+571 ANDGSE
-583 GGDDGTAVL
+583 VL
-592 AAEVAE
+592 AAEVTA
-598 ALGDRSGAVANSLR
+598 ALGDRSGAVANSLS

-626 TATWR
+626 IATWT
-631 VLNGLETQLSVLS
+631 VLNGLDTERSVLS
-644 QATDTSDPFLLTECL
+644 RITADSDPFLVTECL
-659 DRIMVDLAALSGLV
+659 DRIMVDLAALAGLV

-700 VIEATLGDPPG
+700 VIEATLSDPPG
-711 EDFAQ
+711 DDVAQ

-731 YRRRYRSDVRV
+731 YRRRYRSDVRI

-764 RINEHLAAL
+764 RVNEHLAAL

-795 EGPESLA
+795 EGPDSLE

-816 RELMLAWFTHPS
+816 RELMLAWFTHPT
-828 RRGLGGLG
+828 RRGLGGQG